1 MRHCGVTRLITF
13 AKVWVRK
20 GFCASR
26 VFSRSQTWLV
36 LFVLAK
42 RCLVCIALCAS
53 FAQVRI
59 AVWTVWRFCVYCCCV
74 WIAQVR
80 FAMLTVWRLVCF
92 CVCEMHQVQ
101 IAVLTVWSF
110 ILYCCCVQIWSS
122 QYCYINCGVWCAFCV
137 WGFRQHKS
145 LCELGWCVA
154 HAEDAKSFAV
164 LTTSDCVSFW
174 VCGGL
179 ASTLVCEEAEFVC
192 AKSAKSFSLY

>member
-1 MRHCGVTRLITF
+1 M
-13 AKVWVRK
+13 
-20 GFCASR
+20 
-26 VFSRSQTWLV
+26 
-36 LFVLAK
+36 
-42 RCLVCIALCAS
+42 
-53 FAQVRI
+53 
-59 AVWTVWRFCVYCCCV
+59 
-74 WIAQVR
+74 R

-110 ILYCCCVQIWSS
+110 ILYCCCVQLRSS
-122 QYCYINCGVWCAFCV
+122 QYCYINCVEFGVLFVFEVFAKY
-137 WGFRQHKS
+137 KS

-154 HAEDAKSFAV
+154 HAENAKSFAV